1 MTFKKNT
8 QLLIILNNNFTAL
21 SMLSFYFQ
29 NLKKYKNINI
39 FLVID
44 ETYKNTFLKRYD
56 IKIIFKILKIIDPK
70 LNKYLSIKIPK
81 TSFFSIKNSLFF
93 LKNFILLRKKNFTF
107 TKEIL
112 KKIKIDFDEIW
123 TGNSEFINFF
133 PVTNK
138 VLKFEHG
145 LSEISSWCYGT

>member
-1 MTFKKNT
+1 MIIKKKI

-21 SMLSFYFQ
+21 SMLSYYFQ

-56 IKIIFKILKIIDPK
+56 IKIILKILKIIDPK

-81 TSFFSIKNSLFF
+81 TFF
-93 LKNFILLRKKNFTF
+93 LM
-107 TKEIL
+107 
-112 KKIKIDFDEIW
+112 
-123 TGNSEFINFF
+123 
-133 PVTNK
+133 
-138 VLKFEHG
+138 
-145 LSEISSWCYGT
+145 